1 MYLTHEKNAKA
12 INKLTNEVIKLLVR
26 PDLSHLVLVGLFMSR
41 DLPLQV
47 LDVALQRADQPQ
59 QPLPLLFQLV
69 YVCASLINLPL
80 QTVEL

>member
-1 MYLTHEKNAKA
+1 MYLTHEKNTKA
-12 INKLTNEVIKLLVR
+12 TKSFKNEVIKQLVS

-47 LDVALQRADQPQ
+47 LDVALQRANQSQ
-59 QPLPLLFQLV
+59 QPLPLLLQLV